1 MIINLINIA
10 FHIIKHITAFLQVQ
24 CINIDLNEYFMMML
38 LNLMAADHIG
48 MSDKETLTGPYNS
61 VSP

>member
-1 MIINLINIA
+1 
-10 FHIIKHITAFLQVQ
+10 
-24 CINIDLNEYFMMML
+24 MML

-48 MSDKETLTGPYNS
+48 MSDKEILTGPYNS